1 MTDLMDGAAALGRRI
16 AAGEVD
22 PADLAEAAIERIEAH
37 PHGRRIFARLTP
49 ERARAEGEAAS
60 ARARAGR
67 RRGPLDGVP
76 VSWKDLFD
84 SAGVETASGSKL
96 LEGRVPERDADVLA
110 AATMAGTVC
119 VGKTHMSELAFSGL
133 GINPGTGTAPGAHG
147 ARLAPG
153 GSSSGAAASVAQ
165 GLAAAAVG
173 SDTGGSVRLPAAWN
187 DLVGFRPSFGAL
199 STRGAVP
206 LVERLDTVGPLTRTV
221 EDAGL
226 MVEAMGGARAP
237 DLRGADVSGARL
249 AVLSTVAMEGLS
261 REPKAAF
268 EAACARLVQAGASV
282 ETVEL
287 AAAADAMELS
297 TTIYAGEAWAIWGAR
312 IEAMP
317 GAVWPPIE
325 ARIRGG
331 EGLPAAA
338 FIEAWRTL
346 ACLRA
351 DWRDAFAGFDAVI
364 TPTSPIVPPVVA
376 DLLADDAA
384 YAAANLAALRNTR
397 IGNLMDCAGL
407 SLPTGAP
414 SCGLQVLVPSGHD
427 GRLLR
432 LGAGMER
439 VLA

>member
-1 MTDLMDGAAALGRRI
+1 MTELTSGAAALGRRI

-22 PADLAEAAIERIEAH
+22 PAVLAREALERIEAY
-37 PHGRRIFARLTP
+37 PHGARIFARLTP
-49 ERARAEGEAAS
+49 ERAMAEAGAAS

-76 VSWKDLFD
+76 ISWKDLYD
-84 SAGVETASGSKL
+84 SAGVETASGSRL

-119 VGKTHMSELAFSGL
+119 LGKTHMSELAFSGL
-133 GINPGTGTAPGAHG
+133 GINPGTATAPGAHG
-147 ARLAPG
+147 AHLAPG
-153 GSSSGAAASVAQ
+153 GSSSGAAASVAA

-187 DLVGFRPSFGAL
+187 DLVGFKPGHGRL

-221 EDAGL
+221 EDAAL
-226 MVEAMGGARAP
+226 LHAAMGGGRAP
-237 DLRGADVSGARL
+237 DLRGADASGARL
-249 AVLSTVAMEGLS
+249 AVLATVAMEDLS
-261 REPKAAF
+261 PEPAAAF
-268 EAACARLVQAGASV
+268 EAACDRLRRAGARV
-282 ETVEL
+282 EAVDL
-287 AAAADAMELS
+287 PAAAQAMALS
-297 TTIYAGEAWAIWGAR
+297 VTVYAGEAWAIWGAR

-317 GAVWPPIE
+317 GAVWGPIE

-331 EGLPAAA
+331 EGLSAAA

-364 TPTSPIVPPVVA
+364 TPTSPILPPAVA
-376 DLLADDAA
+376 DLMADADA
-384 YAAANLAALRNTR
+384 YAAANLASLRNTR

-407 SLPTGAP
+407 SLPAGAP
-414 SCGLQVLVPSGHD
+414 SCGLQVLVPSGD
-427 GRLLR
+427 EARLLR
-432 LGAGMER
+432 LGAGVEAA
-439 VLA
+439 LA

>member
-1 MTDLMDGAAALGRRI
+1 MTDLMNGAAALGRRI
-16 AAGEVD
+16 AEGELD
-22 PADLAEAAIERIEAH
+22 PLDLAEAAIERIEGH

-49 ERARAEGEAAS
+49 ERAREEGAAAS

-67 RRGPLDGVP
+67 RRGPIDGVP

-84 SAGVETASGSKL
+84 SAGVETASGSRL

-110 AATMAGTVC
+110 AATMAGAVC

-133 GINPGTGTAPGAHG
+133 GINPSTGTAPGAHG
-147 ARLAPG
+147 AHLAPG

-187 DLVGFRPSFGAL
+187 DLVGFKPSFGAL

-221 EDAGL
+221 EDAAL
-226 MVEAMGGARAP
+226 LVEAMGGARAP

-249 AVLSTVAMEGLS
+249 AVLATVAMEDLAP
-261 REPKAAF
+261 RPAAAF
-268 EAACARLVQAGASV
+268 EAACARLRRAGA
-282 ETVEL
+282 TVEVVDL
-287 AAAADAMELS
+287 PAVRDAMALS
-297 TTIYAGEAWAIWGAR
+297 VPVYAGEAWAIWGAR
-312 IEAMP
+312 MEAAP
-317 GAVWPPIE
+317 GAVWAPIE

-331 EGLPAAA
+331 EGLSAAE
-338 FIEAWRTL
+338 FIGAWRTL
-346 ACLRA
+346 RCLRA

-364 TPTSPIVPPVVA
+364 TPTAPILPPAVA
-376 DLLADDAA
+376 DLLADAAA

-397 IGNLMDCAGL
+397 IGNLMGCAGL
-407 SLPTGAP
+407 SLPTGEP
-414 SCGLQVLVPSGHD
+414 SCGLQALVPD
-427 GRLLR
+427 GDDARLLR

-439 VLA
+439 ALA